1 MYSKIDEVKDE
12 GLETQKVV
20 TVTDYEEATV
30 RPDAEFKM
38 KDVDFYVDETDH
50 KELKKIVD
58 EEKGFKSGGLA
69 YLLGE

>member
-1 MYSKIDEVKDE
+1 
-12 GLETQKVV
+12 
-20 TVTDYEEATV
+20 
-30 RPDAEFKM
+30 M